1 MKKTTIN
8 IKNFRVFDEN
18 GATFELNPITILTG
32 SNSSG
37 KSSINKAIM
46 LLKTY
51 IDHIRED
58 IRKGYKPN
66 LSAYKLDFAS
76 TAGTLKLGSFHQALH
91 RGSQNELITFEITT
105 YSRLLGEDIVV
116 TLAFG
121 PDKNDVQD
129 NGYLCLIEFKRQNG
143 EIIYCCKVYEPGKA
157 HKFQSFGNYYLL
169 KDSFFK
175 FFNTIIW
182 WGIQNEHFC
191 YHGDPNFYEEFAE
204 LWGWDSYCIGHAMC
218 KDIYKEKCITYK
230 QIVNE
235 YSRDYLN
242 NVKAF
247 CYSNENILYDSNNGH
262 GSEDANPYLSEA
274 HEVLN
279 HNFSVFEN
287 AFQYKT
293 LFFIPI
299 FNEIW
304 NMDKAKVRSFLMD
317 KAKMLHHS
325 GVSSVLDDYTDHFN
339 IIMDDFENSDHTNFG
354 DYFKQKEREFLSKGS
369 GHHYIALPQ
378 DSFDNYDSRPLNNKE
393 ISRIIQD
400 SDDIEWEKHHL
411 CWLLYI
417 IEILNPDSKHQDF
430 SLSWLYEC
438 LGLFSRF
445 VEWTFEDI
453 MTMML
458 PNEISYFSPNSASVK
473 RLYTEGEFFTTLSA
487 YIDTKRRFLYLLSD
501 DYHHP
506 QEAGYIPIESGFK
519 PGDFIN
525 EWLKKLDVADELLI
539 TQVEDGLGLKV
550 ATLNKKNN
558 EKTLLADQGV
568 GVTQLI
574 ALLLRIE
581 TLILDNI
588 LHHSKIWESNG
599 KEVIHYDENL
609 IILEEPEMHLH
620 PKYQSL
626 LADMFLEAYEKYN
639 IHFIVETHSEYLI
652 RKTQVL
658 VAEANYADDKELEKN
673 NPFKIHYLPEIGEKP
688 YEMKFTTSGRF
699 ANKFGEG
706 FFDEAG
712 KLNLITLRKER
723 SGK

>member
-1 MKKTTIN
+1 MKTTIN

-51 IDHIRED
+51 IDHIIED
-58 IRKGYKPN
+58 IRKGNKPN

-116 TLAFG
+116 TLAFES
-121 PDKNDVQD
+121 DKNDVQD
-129 NGYLCLIEFKRQNG
+129 NGYLCLIEFKDRTVKLFIVVKSMNLARH
-143 EIIYCCKVYEPGKA
+143 I
-157 HKFQSFGNYYLL
+157 SFNPSVTPTCL
-169 KDSFFK
+169 KIVFFK

-191 YHGDPNFYEEFAE
+191 YHGDSNFYEEFAE

-218 KDIYKEKCITYK
+218 KDIYKEKRITYK
-230 QIVNE
+230 QLVNE
-235 YSRDYLN
+235 YSRNYLN

-247 CYSNENILYDSNNGH
+247 CYSNENILYDSNDGYAL
-262 GSEDANPYLSEA
+262 GSANPYLSEA
-274 HEVLN
+274 HEALN

-317 KAKMLHHS
+317 KAKKTHYS
-325 GVSSVLDDYTDHFN
+325 GVSSILDDYTDHFN

-369 GHHYIALPQ
+369 PHHYIALPQ
-378 DSFDNYDSRPLNNKE
+378 DSFDNYVSRRPLNNEE

-417 IEILNPDSKHQDF
+417 IEILNPVYSKHQEF

-487 YIDTKRRFLYLLSD
+487 YLDTKRRFLYLLSD

-658 VAEANYADDKELEKN
+658 VARNKYENEEDMNEN
-673 NPFKIHYLPEIGEKP
+673 NPFKIYYVPNDEKP
-688 YEMKFTTSGRF
+688 YEMKFRLDG
-699 ANKFGEG
+699 KFSNEFGTG
-706 FFDEAG
+706 FFDESS
-712 KLNLITLRKER
+712 NLLFEIL
-723 SGK
+723 